1 MSKKKQITQFDP
13 TIVSEVF
20 IRRVAVLAMAGQSSK
35 KIGEELGLAENA
47 ILSIQKGEEYKKLV
61 SRIGE
66 QELTFAVAGM
76 KTKLARMGDKAA
88 KVYEKIMD
96 DYLEG
101 GKNARDAISA
111 AQSVSRALGVDRS
124 EDKPQDATL
133 TVVLPT
139 GAEVLTIP
147 AEKVRNEEEA

>member
-1 MSKKKQITQFDP
+1 VSKKKQITQFDP